1 MFVCDGHCFINRS
14 YQKLDLASL
23 IVYSTGNQQ
32 SLSEKYLATIDFDYR
47 DAQVNLGWLMQDLCG
62 YLQSSC
68 FYYGSELVLI
78 PFYSKYFKFFA
89 SGP

>member
-1 MFVCDGHCFINRS
+1 MFVCDGHCFANHS

-23 IVYSTGNQQ
+23 IVYSNGNQQ

-78 PFYSKYFKFFA
+78 PFYSKCFRFFA